1 VTFNSAEF
9 VLFALVIGAMYIAL
23 NFSARTHR
31 LQNLML
37 LAASYFFYGL
47 WDHRFLF
54 LIVFST
60 AVDFVCGL
68 GVAQRRMPLRSVVAL
83 LVMMVISCVVL
94 LSPVDWA
101 GIAGA
106 LAPAEL
112 FVGDW
117 TERPVY
123 QGVLLPD
130 GSWLNLIGA
139 LSATGAYVLAFGL
152 GGLLLRGDRQRRY
165 FLVVSMATNLALL
178 GFFKYYDFFVGSAA
192 ELLVQAGLGQ
202 HDWEIGII
210 VPVGISFYTF
220 QSMSYAIDVYRRQ
233 MEPTED
239 LVDFALAVAFFPHM
253 VAGPIQR
260 AHSLLD
266 QLVRHRPFDWQ
277 HIQVGTYLIGWGL
290 FKKIFIADN
299 LARLVVP
306 AFDAS
311 APSGPQVLFGV
322 YAFALQI
329 YCDFSGYTD
338 IARGLSR
345 LMGVEL
351 MINFNIP
358 YAATNPSEFWRRWH
372 ISLSTWLRDYLYIPL
387 GGNQGTAKRIL
398 RNLMLTMALGGLWH
412 GARANFVLWGVYQ
425 GLLLCAHRA
434 AKPWLDRF
442 RPTNRLSQLVWTG
455 VCWLGFFHVVC
466 YGWLLFRAD
475 SYQSIEL
482 MTRSL
487 TVGWS
492 SVSDYVGIL
501 GRIAF
506 YGSILGVVEA
516 MQLWTGNQLVALT
529 WPWPVRSG
537 FYTAMFYLAVVFG
550 SYDAVEFIYFQF

>member
-1 VTFNSAEF
+1 
-9 VLFALVIGAMYIAL
+9 
-23 NFSARTHR
+23 
-31 LQNLML
+31 
-37 LAASYFFYGL
+37 
-47 WDHRFLF
+47 
-54 LIVFST
+54 
-60 AVDFVCGL
+60 
-68 GVAQRRMPLRSVVAL
+68 
-83 LVMMVISCVVL
+83 
-94 LSPVDWA
+94 
-101 GIAGA
+101 
-106 LAPAEL
+106 
-112 FVGDW
+112 
-117 TERPVY
+117 
-123 QGVLLPD
+123 
-130 GSWLNLIGA
+130 
-139 LSATGAYVLAFGL
+139 
-152 GGLLLRGDRQRRY
+152 
-165 FLVVSMATNLALL
+165 
-178 GFFKYYDFFVGSAA
+178 
-192 ELLVQAGLGQ
+192 
-202 HDWEIGII
+202 
-210 VPVGISFYTF
+210 
-220 QSMSYAIDVYRRQ
+220 
-233 MEPTED
+233 
-239 LVDFALAVAFFPHM
+239 
-253 VAGPIQR
+253 
-260 AHSLLD
+260 
-266 QLVRHRPFDWQ
+266 
-277 HIQVGTYLIGWGL
+277 
-290 FKKIFIADN
+290 
-299 LARLVVP
+299 
-306 AFDAS
+306 
-311 APSGPQVLFGV
+311 
-322 YAFALQI
+322 
-329 YCDFSGYTD
+329 
-338 IARGLSR
+338 
-345 LMGVEL
+345 MGVEL

>member
-9 VLFALVIGAMYIAL
+9 VLFGLVVGAMYIAL
-23 NFSARTHR
+23 NFSPRLHR
-31 LQNLML
+31 LQNVML
-37 LAASYFFYGL
+37 LGASYFFYGL

-68 GVAQRRMPLRSVVAL
+68 GVAQRRMPLRSRVAL
-83 LVMMVISCVVL
+83 LVMMLISCIVL

-106 LAPAEL
+106 LAPAEV
-112 FVGDW
+112 FAGGW
-117 TERPVY
+117 TDRPAY
-123 QGVLLPD
+123 QGIFLPE
-130 GSWLNLIGA
+130 GGWLNLIGA
-139 LSATGAYVLAFGL
+139 VAAVAAYVLAYSL
-152 GGLLLRGDRQRRY
+152 GVLLEGDRQRRY
-165 FLVVSMATNLALL
+165 FLIVSMATNLALL

-192 ELLVQAGLGQ
+192 GLLAGLGLGN

-266 QLVRHRPFDWQ
+266 QLVRHRPLNWQ
-277 HIQVGTYLIGWGL
+277 HIQVGSYLIGWGL

-306 AFDAS
+306 AFES
-311 APSGPQVLFGV
+311 STLSGPQVLFGV

-387 GGNQGTAKRIL
+387 GGNQGTTSRVI

-412 GARANFVLWGVYQ
+412 GARANFLLWGVYQ
-425 GLLLCAHRA
+425 GFLLCAYHV
-434 AKPWLDRF
+434 AKPWLARL
-442 RPTNRLSQLVWTG
+442 RPATAPGRAVWTA
-455 VCWLGFFHVVC
+455 VCWLAFFHLVC
-466 YGWLLFRAD
+466 YGWLLFRAE
-475 SYQSIEL
+475 SYASIEL

-487 TVGWS
+487 AVGWS
-492 SVSDYVGIL
+492 SVRDQL
-501 GRIAF
+501 GVLARTAF
-506 YGSILGVVEA
+506 YGSLLWLVEA
-516 MQLWTGNQLVALT
+516 MQFWSGNQLVALT
-529 WPWPVRSG
+529 WPWPIRSG